1 VAWLYNST
9 NRSVLLVGIFHCA
22 FNVTG
27 AAFSR
32 ELIPG
37 TEENV
42 FLFTSG
48 IVIIAAVVVVIVTK
62 GRLAYENRASARLA
76 RSTDS

>member
-1 VAWLYNST
+1 
-9 NRSVLLVGIFHCA
+9 
-22 FNVTG
+22 
-27 AAFSR
+27 
-32 ELIPG
+32 
-37 TEENV
+37 V

-62 GRLAYENRASARLA
+62 GRLAYENRASDRLA